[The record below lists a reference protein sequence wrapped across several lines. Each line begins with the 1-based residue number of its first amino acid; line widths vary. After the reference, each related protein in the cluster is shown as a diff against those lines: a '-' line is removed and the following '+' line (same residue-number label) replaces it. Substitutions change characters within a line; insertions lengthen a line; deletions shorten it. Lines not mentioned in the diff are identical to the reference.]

1 MLSEPLPYHV
11 KIRDYFKGQSGIW
24 SFFAAAPK
32 REEQLTAFKTELL
45 KNTYQFHPGSD
56 PLLYEKIHTAQ
67 EKLGLNGVLVTAY
80 QAITHEPELNAS
92 IVCLANEAHIVF
104 SGGLLQILDEAELL
118 ALIAHEL
125 AHVKFNS
132 LLDGEL
138 EISDR
143 IIMAIANS
151 PDSEAA
157 QYETARLFRLYTEIY
172 CDRAA
177 YGVLGDPAP
186 VITMLLKMATGLSV
200 VHADSYIRQA
210 ETIFAGGPRV
220 QSASLTHPENFIRTR
235 ALQLWG
241 QFWPNWP
248 SGNLDQSGQT
258 SKVCPSDN
266 EPSVRSGEAGVD
278 PAITQMIEGVMEL
291 DRLDVL
297 AQKNLSGLT
306 EGLLVYYLRPKWF
319 RTAPVV
325 SLAKQYFADILLEG
339 EDLSK
344 AVGGGIEKEG
354 GDIEKLKVFLGG
366 AHGSIREYFAYVLLD
381 FALADPDLE
390 DVPSG
395 YALRLAGDLDLLE
408 VFEPVIKKELSYTD
422 KQWERQRQQMIAA
435 YDSLKFR

>member
-32 REEQLTAFKTELL
+32 REEQLAAFKTELL
-45 KNTYQFHPGSD
+45 KNTYQFTAGGD
-56 PLLYEKIHTAQ
+56 PLLYGKIHTAQ
-67 EKLGLNGVLVTAY
+67 EKLGLTGVSVTAY
-80 QAITHEPELNAS
+80 QAITHEPDLNAS

-157 QYETARLFRLYTEIY
+157 QYETARLFRLYTEIF

-177 YGVLGDPAP
+177 YGVLGDPRP

-210 ETIFAGGPRV
+210 EAIFAGGPLV

-241 QFWPNWP
+241 DRQAGDDE
-248 SGNLDQSGQT
+248 S
-258 SKVCPSDN
+258 
-266 EPSVRSGEAGVD
+266 SVRSGEAGVD

-319 RTAPVV
+319 RSAPVV
-325 SLAKQYFADILLEG
+325 SLAKQYFADISLEG

-344 AVGGGIEKEG
+344 AEG
-354 GDIEKLKVFLGG
+354 GDIEKLKAFLGG

-390 DVPSG
+390 DVPAG
-395 YALRLAGDLDLLE
+395 YALRLAGDLGLLE

-435 YDSLKFR
+435 FDSLKEDGGSIRDHYVK